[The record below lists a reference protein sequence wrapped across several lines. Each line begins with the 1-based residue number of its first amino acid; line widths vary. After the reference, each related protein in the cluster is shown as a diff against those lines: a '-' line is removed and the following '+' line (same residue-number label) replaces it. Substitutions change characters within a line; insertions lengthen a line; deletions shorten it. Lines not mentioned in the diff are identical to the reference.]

1 MPGDPTVQVAI
12 VGVLATLITTLGVVF
27 VAVINNRKERGG
39 AADEGV
45 EAALRERL
53 TLRDEQLADL
63 RADVAELE
71 AKLARAGVRNQ
82 ELQQKLDEMREK
94 LGG

>member
-63 RADVAELE
+63 RADVHELE
-71 AKLARAGVRNQ
+71 AKLARAGVRNR
-82 ELQQKLDEMREK
+82 ELQEQLVRMKEK